1 LAIRDVQTCRL
12 GQRVGD
18 IGSADLCVVVND
30 ARVILGDIRG
40 DALHASPDTR
50 VEEVMDPAPSTYRP
64 NMSVHQ
70 MAHQLAESDAKRV
83 LISDGDGRL
92 IGLLRREDVEAAL
105 TEKTETARILPIR
118 VQERRSTD
126 HGRQS

>member
-1 LAIRDVQTCRL
+1 LAIRDVETCRL

-18 IGSADLCVVVND
+18 IRSADLCVVVND

-40 DALHASPDTR
+40 DALHASPDKQ

-64 NMSVHQ
+64 NISVHQ

-92 IGLLRREDVEAAL
+92 IGLLRREDVEAA
-105 TEKTETARILPIR
+105 R
-118 VQERRSTD
+118 
-126 HGRQS
+126 